1 MARKGLAVLCVCV
14 CVLLAFVGNHD
25 DEAQGVLGQRK
36 IDGFL
41 EPWGGCHPPLLIP
54 TLF

>member
-1 MARKGLAVLCVCV
+1 MAHRGLVVVCV
-14 CVLLAFVGNHD
+14 CVVVAFVENRD
-25 DEAQGVLGQRK
+25 DEAQGSLGQRK

-41 EPWGGCHPPLLIP
+41 EPQGGCPLPLLIP